1 MYWKCPSCGNEIENL
16 DYEVRAREWGY
27 ASLSNP
33 QNENSEARINEH
45 EQSDSEWTNDVDYYC
60 PECNEE
66 VALSD
71 LVLVKTEQEKEKP
84 KKEELEEEKF
94 KIIKPEIE
102 IQVQRGNTDQT
113 DSTMICKHCYYVF
126 VYSTEKYGGPEEFT
140 DCPNCGKQ
148 NNREEYKQ
156 LIKNRFFEQ
165 IKIKK
170 LKKKHGKKIKGR
182 RLKLVGRT
190 GQPIR
195 SAV

>member
-1 MYWKCPSCGNEIENL
+1 MWKCPSCENEIENL
-16 DYEVRAREWGY
+16 DYEVSAREWGY
-27 ASLSNP
+27 ASLHDPND
-33 QNENSEARINEH
+33 ENSEAEIDEH
-45 EQSDSEWTNDVDYYC
+45 EQSDSEWTDGVSYYC

-71 LVLVKTEQEKEKP
+71 LILVKTEQEKEKP

-126 VYSTEKYGGPEEFT
+126 VYSTGKYGEAEEFT

-156 LIKNRFFEQ
+156 LIKDRFFEQ

>member
-1 MYWKCPSCGNEIENL
+1 MWKCPSCENEIETL
-16 DYEVRAREWGY
+16 DYEVPAREWGSAY
-27 ASLSNP
+27 LSEP
-33 QNENSEARINEH
+33 DNENSEAEMNNH
-45 EQSDSEWTNDVDYYC
+45 ETSNSEWTDDVNYFC

-66 VALSD
+66 VDLSD
-71 LVLVKTEQEKEKP
+71 LILVKTEQEKEKP

-94 KIIKPEIE
+94 NIIKPEIE
-102 IQVQRGNTDQT
+102 IQVQRRSTDQT

-126 VYSTEKYGGPEEFT
+126 VYFTEKYGKAEEFT

-148 NNREEYKQ
+148 NNRKEYKQ
-156 LIKNRFFEQ
+156 MIKDRFFEQ

>member
-1 MYWKCPSCGNEIENL
+1 MWICPNCEREIE
-16 DYEVRAREWGY
+16 YVEYSSECREWGS
-27 ASLSNP
+27 ASLIES
-33 QNENSEARINEH
+33 NENDEEAETCDY
-45 EQSDSEWTNDVDYYC
+45 EQNDSETTGDTTYSC
-60 PECNEE
+60 PECS
-66 VALSD
+66 ADISISD
-71 LVLVKTEQEKEKP
+71 LRPAKTESEEEKTP

-94 KIIKPEIE
+94 DIIKPEIK
-102 IQVQRGNTDQT
+102 IQVQERNTDQT

-126 VYSTEKYGGPEEFT
+126 VYSTGKYGGNEEFT

-156 LIKNRFFEQ
+156 LIKDRFFEQ

-182 RLKLVGRT
+182 CLKLVGRT